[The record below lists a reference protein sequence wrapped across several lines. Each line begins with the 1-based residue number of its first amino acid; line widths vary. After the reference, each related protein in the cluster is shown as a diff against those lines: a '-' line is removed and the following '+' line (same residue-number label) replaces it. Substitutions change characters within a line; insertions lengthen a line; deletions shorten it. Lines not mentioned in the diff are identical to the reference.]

1 MPWYDWDAK
10 ICRNLRD
17 RIEKGAMNGAI
28 GTLIPELRRLEG
40 IGSGRSGC
48 AALVAM
54 MKPAYFGNLNDPA
67 PIG

>member
-1 MPWYDWDAK
+1 
-10 ICRNLRD
+10 
-17 RIEKGAMNGAI
+17 MNGAI

-67 PIG
+67 LIG